1 MYNSFITIVKNE
13 YDTTSMREF
22 GLVVTQHGEAVR
34 VGPARRIQS
43 DPWLSRASRLDI
55 DLRRVESALCRQS
68 THEPGRDKSGEL
80 PWASF
85 WGAATARCHNLA
97 D

>member
-1 MYNSFITIVKNE
+1 MDLTFTIIV
-13 YDTTSMREF
+13 SLRLLMPRW
-22 GLVVTQHGEAVR
+22 

-43 DPWLSRASRLDI
+43 GPWLSRASRLDI

>member
-1 MYNSFITIVKNE
+1 MKYSLTSIDVMK

-43 DPWLSRASRLDI
+43 GPWLSRASRLDI